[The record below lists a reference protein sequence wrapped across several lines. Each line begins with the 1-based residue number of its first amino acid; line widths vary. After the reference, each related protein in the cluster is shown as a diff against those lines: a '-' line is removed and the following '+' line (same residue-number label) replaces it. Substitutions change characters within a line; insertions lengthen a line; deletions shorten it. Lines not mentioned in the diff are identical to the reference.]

1 MFFYGYCCF
10 RKKHVIAN
18 DIPSIPSNEEDE
30 AELVEGVGE
39 GDDLGVEDISAATDH
54 EDYDTA

>member
-54 EDYDTA
+54 ED

>member
-10 RKKHVIAN
+10 RKKHVITN

-39 GDDLGVEDISAATDH
+39 GDDSGVEDISAATDH
-54 EDYDTA
+54 ED